1 MAYIHP
7 INQTPATAVIA
18 IGIASALTML
28 LGEAG
33 LVPIL
38 EVGAAASAVAWMA
51 GCASYWCMKPS
62 LPGRAAAMF
71 GLLVTS
77 LMVLVKVVPIVP
89 GHFTRYEW
97 MALAVWAGLGV
108 LIRASRNRGEQV
120 VAPASEIPKVSPQT
134 ESSGL

>member
-1 MAYIHP
+1 
-7 INQTPATAVIA
+7 
-18 IGIASALTML
+18 
-28 LGEAG
+28 
-33 LVPIL
+33 
-38 EVGAAASAVAWMA
+38 
-51 GCASYWCMKPS
+51 MKPS